1 MGIVRIGVIGLG
13 MIAEQVHL
21 PGISQSPNAKLFA
34 ICDKN
39 VLRLKSI
46 GDRYQIPVDRRF
58 TEYEELLK
66 VPEIDAIDIVTPNFA
81 HHDPMLAACAYKKHI
96 CIEKPIAMNYE
107 QAREMEISARKANI
121 TGMICFSYRFY
132 GAIRFAKW
140 MIDEGYVGDIAN
152 VYIQFL
158 KGSASDEGRG
168 LEWRFRKELAGS
180 GVLSDLGAHMI
191 DLTRFLAGDI
201 ASLCSQKMIAV
212 SERKTL
218 DSEKAEQVTTDDS
231 CNTIAA
237 LKSGGIA
244 NIALSRCAVGN
255 VNSVK
260 VAVYGKK
267 GMVRFDSDRLDEV
280 EVCYGKLDLMTNTVH
295 AIKTPASFHAEQMD
309 SFAKRINGDT
319 DPYFPTLGDG
329 VECQRLIDAMIGSSE
344 NGKWVSV

>member
-1 MGIVRIGVIGLG
+1 MDIVRIGVIGLG
-13 MIAEQVHL
+13 MISEQVHL
-21 PGISQSPNAKLFA
+21 PGISRSTNAKIFA

-39 VLRLKSI
+39 IARLNSI
-46 GDRYQIPVDRRF
+46 GDRYQIPADKRF
-58 TEYEELLK
+58 TEYEEFLK
-66 VPEIDAIDIVTPNFA
+66 VPEIDAVDIVTPNFA
-81 HHDPMLAACAYKKHI
+81 HHDPMIMACENKKHV
-96 CIEKPIAMNYE
+96 CIEKPLAMNYE
-107 QAREMEISARKANI
+107 QAREMQSAAKKAGI

-158 KGSASDEGRG
+158 KGSASDEGRS

-191 DLTRFLAGDI
+191 DLTRFLAGDMT
-201 ASLCSQKMIAV
+201 SLCSQKMITV

-218 DSEKAEQVTTDDS
+218 DSEKVEQVTTDDS

-244 NIALSRCAVGN
+244 NIALSRCAIGN

-267 GMVRFDSDRLDEV
+267 GMVRFDSDRLDEI
-280 EVCYGKLDLMTNTVH
+280 EVCYGKPDLMTNTVH
-295 AIKTPASFHAEQMD
+295 AIKIPDSFRADQMD
-309 SFAKRINGDT
+309 SFARRVKGEA
-319 DPYFPTLGDG
+319 DPYFPTLEDG
-329 VECQRLIDAMIGSSE
+329 VECQRLIDAMIYSSD
-344 NGKWVSV
+344 NGKWVNV